1 VGAKRQPGAGPAAPG
16 PEGMIVGIGVDVLE
30 VARVERELGRDPEG
44 FVAGLFTPG
53 EIADCEAERAPARH
67 YAARFAAKEA
77 VFKALGAGVLDGA
90 SWRVAEVRRAPS
102 GAPRLAL
109 HGRLA
114 ALAGERLANGLFVS
128 LTHTRDLAAAAVV
141 LESSVTNPDT
151 RPLERGRSA

>member
-1 VGAKRQPGAGPAAPG
+1 
-16 PEGMIVGIGVDVLE
+16 MIVGIGVDVLE
-30 VARVERELGRDPEG
+30 VARMERELRRDPRD

-53 EIADCEAERAPARH
+53 EIADCEAERSPARH

-77 VFKALGAGVLDGA
+77 AFKALGAADRDGTT
-90 SWRVAEVRRAPS
+90 WREVEVRRAPS

-114 ALAGERLANGLFVS
+114 ARAGDRRVGGLFVS

-141 LESSVTNPDT
+141 LETTAPSPVTG
-151 RPLERGRSA
+151 PLERGRSA